1 MSHRNCT
8 ARSRQN
14 SQKLSTKAKIKTTHE
29 LPVKAPVKHSTPN
42 VPAKVYAED
51 PVLDYPTGPDCS
63 NGMFGYL
70 KSQGARRSLNQR
82 QKRKLKRQ
90 R

>member
-8 ARSRQN
+8 ARGRQN
-14 SQKLSTKAKIKTTHE
+14 LQRLSTKTKVRTTHKLSTKSPI
-29 LPVKAPVKHSTPN
+29 KHSTPN
-42 VPAKVYAED
+42 VPAKKYAED
-51 PVLDYPTGPDCS
+51 PVLDYPTGPDCGWYRS
-63 NGMFGYL
+63 TNPP
-70 KSQGARRSLNQR
+70 GARRSLNQR